1 MDAVRMTY
9 YLLKD
14 SGLVARRSD
23 FTCWIYRSF
32 KWNRDTENKV
42 MDKLMGFDPSEP
54 ADSPYAF
61 GSTSVMDDIEEIS
74 CQEAMDLIGEQIISN
89 LIHRWSKKFRKKKEK
104 WDQNPG
110 PSAGKAETGFCL
122 FSVRYTLR
130 PEDLEFEKGPEDD
143 GFMASIRKELEAD
156 LAAAGAA
163 EIESSGYFAET
174 P

>member
-1 MDAVRMTY
+1 MEAVRMNY

-14 SGLVARRSD
+14 SGLVAKGYEFSH
-23 FTCWIYRSF
+23 WIYRNC

-74 CQEAMDLIGEQIISN
+74 YQDAMDLIGEQIISN

-110 PSAGKAETGFCL
+110 FSTGQAETCFCL
-122 FSVRYTLR
+122 FSVRYTLK

-143 GFMASIRKELEAD
+143 GFMVSIQKELEAD

-163 EIESSGYFAET
+163 EIETSGYFTQT

>member
-1 MDAVRMTY
+1 MDAVRMNY

-14 SGLVARRSD
+14 SGLVARRSG
-23 FTCWIYRSF
+23 FTCWIYRNF
-32 KWNRDTENKV
+32 RWNRDTENKV

-61 GSTSVMDDIEEIS
+61 GSTSVMDDVEEIS
-74 CQEAMDLIGEQIISN
+74 YQEAMDIIGEQIISN
-89 LIHRWSKKFRKKKEK
+89 LIHRWSRKFRKRKEK

-110 PSAGKAETGFCL
+110 FSAGQAETCFCL

-130 PEDLEFEKGPEDD
+130 PEDLEFEKGPEDG

-163 EIESSGYFAET
+163 EIASSGYLTQT